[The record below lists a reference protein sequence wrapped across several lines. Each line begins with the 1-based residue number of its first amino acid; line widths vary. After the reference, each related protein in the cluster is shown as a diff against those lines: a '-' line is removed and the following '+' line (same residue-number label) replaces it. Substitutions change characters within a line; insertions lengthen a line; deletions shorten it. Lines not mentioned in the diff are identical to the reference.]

1 MGQCNCRKK
10 RKVLER
16 RRGTGR
22 AGKPWGT
29 GGDPMCPPF
38 LRAWGAS
45 EQYGRAEGH
54 SQDEFGVWRC
64 CPGLGHL
71 VPGA

>member
-22 AGKPWGT
+22 AGKPWGM
-29 GGDPMCPPF
+29 GGDPMRPPS
-38 LRAWGAS
+38 LGAWGAS

-54 SQDEFGVWRC
+54 
-64 CPGLGHL
+64 P
-71 VPGA
+71 